1 MPGDSE
7 ILNRVFATVKIRAS
21 ADPATSYVAALYAK
35 GRGEIARKVG
45 EESTEV
51 VIAAISGGHADV
63 VDESADLLFHLM
75 VLWSD
80 CGVEPTEVLA
90 ELARREGTSGLDEKA
105 GRFDSDSS

>member
-1 MPGDSE
+1 MPGESTVIE
-7 ILNRVFATVKIRAS
+7 RVFATIKTRAS
-21 ADPATSYVAALYAK
+21 ADPATSYVAALHAK

-63 VDESADLLFHLM
+63 VHESADLLFHLM

-80 CGVEPTEVLA
+80 CGVAPTEVLA
-90 ELARREGTSGLDEKA
+90 ELVRREGTSGLDEKA
-105 GRFDSDSS
+105 SRSDGGAS